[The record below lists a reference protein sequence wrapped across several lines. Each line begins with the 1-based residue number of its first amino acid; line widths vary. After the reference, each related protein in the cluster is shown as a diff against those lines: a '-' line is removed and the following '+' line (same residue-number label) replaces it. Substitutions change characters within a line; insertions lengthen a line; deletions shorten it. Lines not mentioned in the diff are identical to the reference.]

1 MFDLYVDRLVKIM
14 LVVLI
19 LFLAYAAIDSLF
31 ITLSYQNALLLFI
44 ATVMLWLL
52 IAKIFLN
59 LYNGCIDG
67 DYNDED

>member
-59 LYNGCIDG
+59 LYDGCVDG
-67 DYNDED
+67 VYTAED